1 MYMIIAVAI
10 LLIVL
15 MFLALNQAARRILS
29 ERAGDAAKVPAEM
42 MPIKAFVDSC
52 VEMVS
57 ADALS
62 LLGLQNGIILND
74 YAEINDYKV
83 NYAYNKKAAILTK
96 KEMEKQLSDY
106 TAKHLPEC
114 IDNFK
119 PASPLTR
126 ENVDKGILVWFLRLP
141 ALTVSS
147 LVLGLSCNHEG
158 HHFL

>member
-1 MYMIIAVAI
+1 
-10 LLIVL
+10 
-15 MFLALNQAARRILS
+15 
-29 ERAGDAAKVPAEM
+29 
-42 MPIKAFVDSC
+42 
-52 VEMVS
+52 
-57 ADALS
+57 
-62 LLGLQNGIILND
+62 
-74 YAEINDYKV
+74 
-83 NYAYNKKAAILTK
+83 LTK
-96 KEMEKQLSDY
+96 KEMERQLSDY